1 MGVARLC
8 AAEADGLDPRLKPRL
23 GPAAEAAVG
32 PFTSRAE
39 PRVHSRSLPQALALL
54 AFLSASSPV
63 RLSALQ
69 CPDGSPPPCRAA
81 RTDPRRQPEVAPNS
95 VAVLY
100 FDNLSA
106 DTADAYL
113 AEGLT
118 EELIARLGQLPRLAV
133 KSRAAVRRFK
143 QSGADPLAAARA
155 LGVARLVT
163 GSVRRA
169 GNRLRVTVELVRAS
183 DGEHVWGDLYDRT
196 DADLLAVEEDIAR
209 AVASAIGGQLLPA
222 ERATLAARPT
232 ASPEAYDHFLRG
244 NHLLAQRT
252 GSSVA
257 RAIDEYKTATRV
269 DPRFA
274 DAFARTAFGY
284 GLFLDWSWPSP
295 ADPPE
300 SLLARAVASVDR
312 ALALKPTSSDAWV
325 ARGQLLSYRDLSAGK
340 PLSEDEILGAFQRAI
355 TLDPRSVEAYH
366 QYGARL
372 LYRGKDSAAVAA
384 FQHALV
390 LDAARAFTLV
400 SLGLERVVARSYAEA
415 RRWLDSALTVD
426 PTFAIGYAHRGML
439 ALQLGD
445 LAQAR
450 TDGEMAIRFG
460 AGYRLPGLA
469 VLTMVDARSGDTLAA
484 RARLQE
490 LLQAIVDS
498 LHPSPRD
505 ARYVGPALLAT
516 AGENRLVEFLERVE
530 PRRATLWFDLRL
542 PEYDTIRANPRFQQ
556 LVEESRPLGA
566 PR

>member
-1 MGVARLC
+1 MRGSSRDSAVPLKRRSPFTGT
-8 AAEADGLDPRLKPRL
+8 AESRVDSRISWRV
-23 GPAAEAAVG
+23 PAVVVFLAVG
-32 PFTSRAE
+32 PAVRA
-39 PRVHSRSLPQALALL
+39 
-54 AFLSASSPV
+54 SA
-63 RLSALQ
+63 AQ
-69 CPDGSPPPCRAA
+69 CPDGSAPPCRSAVSA
-81 RTDPRRQPEVAPNS
+81 VAPVPNS

-133 KSRAAVRRFK
+133 KSRAAVRRFR

-155 LGVARLVT
+155 LRVARLVT

-183 DGEHVWGDLYDRT
+183 DGEHVWGDLYDRR

-209 AVASAIGGQLLPA
+209 AVAAAIGGRLLPA

-244 NHLLAQRT
+244 NHFLLART
-252 GSSVA
+252 GGSIA
-257 RAIDEYKTATRV
+257 RAIEQYEAATRV
-269 DPRFA
+269 DPQFA

-284 GLFLDWSWPSP
+284 GLFLEWRWPSP
-295 ADPPE
+295 TAPPD
-300 SLLARAVASVDR
+300 SLLARAVAAADR
-312 ALALKPTSSDAWV
+312 ALALQPTSSDAWV
-325 ARGQLLSYRDLSAGK
+325 ARGQLLSVPDRSYRS
-340 PLSEDEILGAFQRAI
+340 PLREDAILQAFERAI
-355 TLDPRSVEAYH
+355 TLDPRSAEAYH
-366 QYGARL
+366 QYGGRL
-372 LYRGKDSAAVAA
+372 LFRGEDAAAVAA
-384 FQHALV
+384 FLHTLV
-390 LDAARAFTLV
+390 LDPERPLTLTA
-400 SLGLERVVARSYAEA
+400 LALERVVARSYGEA

-450 TDGEMAIRFG
+450 ADGEMALRFA

-469 VLTMVDARSGDTLAA
+469 VLVTADARSGDSLAA
-484 RARLQE
+484 RARLPQ
-490 LLQAIVDS
+490 LLRAVVDS

-516 AGENRLVEFLERVE
+516 GGETRLLEFLERVE

-542 PEYDTIRANPRFQQ
+542 PEYDGVRPNPRFRR

-566 PR
+566 PE

>member
-1 MGVARLC
+1 MRGSSRDSAVPLKRRSPFTGTAESRVDSRISWRVPAVGVL
-8 AAEADGLDPRLKPRL
+8 L
-23 GPAAEAAVG
+23 AVG
-32 PFTSRAE
+32 P
-39 PRVHSRSLPQALALL
+39 
-54 AFLSASSPV
+54 PV
-63 RLSALQ
+63 RASAAQ
-69 CPDGSPPPCRAA
+69 CPDGSAPPCRSAVSA
-81 RTDPRRQPEVAPNS
+81 VAPVPNS

-163 GSVRRA
+163 GSVRRG

-312 ALALKPTSSDAWV
+312 ALAPKPPSSDAWV
-325 ARGQLLSYRDLSAGK
+325 ARGQLWRYRDLSA
-340 PLSEDEILGAFQRAI
+340 R
-355 TLDPRSVEAYH
+355 
-366 QYGARL
+366 
-372 LYRGKDSAAVAA
+372 
-384 FQHALV
+384 
-390 LDAARAFTLV
+390 
-400 SLGLERVVARSYAEA
+400 ARS
-415 RRWLDSALTVD
+415 
-426 PTFAIGYAHRGML
+426 
-439 ALQLGD
+439 
-445 LAQAR
+445 
-450 TDGEMAIRFG
+450 
-460 AGYRLPGLA
+460 
-469 VLTMVDARSGDTLAA
+469 TLAPA
-484 RARLQE
+484 RARS
-490 LLQAIVDS
+490 DS
-498 LHPSPRD
+498 GGS
-505 ARYVGPALLAT
+505 
-516 AGENRLVEFLERVE
+516 AGEG
-530 PRRATLWFDLRL
+530 
-542 PEYDTIRANPRFQQ
+542 Q
-556 LVEESRPLGA
+556 LQ
-566 PR
+566 

>member
-1 MGVARLC
+1 MRGSSRDSAV
-8 AAEADGLDPRLKPRL
+8 PLKRRSPFTGTAGSRVDSRISWRV
-23 GPAAEAAVG
+23 PAVVVFLAVG
-32 PFTSRAE
+32 PAVRA
-39 PRVHSRSLPQALALL
+39 
-54 AFLSASSPV
+54 SA
-63 RLSALQ
+63 AQ
-69 CPDGSPPPCRAA
+69 CPDGSAPPCRSAVSA
-81 RTDPRRQPEVAPNS
+81 VAPVPNS

-133 KSRAAVRRFK
+133 KSRAAVRRFR

-155 LGVARLVT
+155 PF
-163 GSVRRA
+163 
-169 GNRLRVTVELVRAS
+169 AS
-183 DGEHVWGDLYDRT
+183 
-196 DADLLAVEEDIAR
+196 
-209 AVASAIGGQLLPA
+209 
-222 ERATLAARPT
+222 
-232 ASPEAYDHFLRG
+232 
-244 NHLLAQRT
+244 
-252 GSSVA
+252 
-257 RAIDEYKTATRV
+257 
-269 DPRFA
+269 
-274 DAFARTAFGY
+274 
-284 GLFLDWSWPSP
+284 GLFLEWRWPAP
-295 ADPPE
+295 TAPPD
-300 SLLARAVASVDR
+300 SLLARAVAAADR
-312 ALALKPTSSDAWV
+312 ALALQPTSSDAWV
-325 ARGQLLSYRDLSAGK
+325 ARGQLLSVPDQCYRS
-340 PLSEDEILGAFQRAI
+340 PLREDAILQAFERAI
-355 TLDPRSVEAYH
+355 TLDPRSAEAYH
-366 QYGARL
+366 QYGGRL
-372 LYRGKDSAAVAA
+372 LFRGEDAAAVAA
-384 FQHALV
+384 FLHTLV
-390 LDAARAFTLV
+390 LDPERPLTLTA
-400 SLGLERVVARSYAEA
+400 LALERVVARSYAEA

-450 TDGEMAIRFG
+450 ADGELAIRFA

-542 PEYDTIRANPRFQQ
+542 PEYDTIRPNPRFRR

-566 PR
+566 PE